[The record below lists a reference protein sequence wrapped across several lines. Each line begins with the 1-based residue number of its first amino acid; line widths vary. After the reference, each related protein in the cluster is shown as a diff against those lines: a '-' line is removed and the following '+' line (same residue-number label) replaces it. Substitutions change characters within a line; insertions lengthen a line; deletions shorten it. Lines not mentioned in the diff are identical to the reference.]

1 MKNSFDR
8 ARAAENTSKEAI
20 EYLERASQMQ
30 AIMISQ
36 INNNMIFSDA
46 FMLFTR
52 LSLLI
57 TRRRPEI
64 AVHCILIH
72 VLPHIA
78 DVKVSDINRFMVNQ
92 LVNPLILDGKIV
104 MGRRVFSLMKQFLS
118 WCAFQ
123 GMIDVS
129 PLNDMSLN
137 KVAGGAKPTPR
148 ERKLTDAEVWVF
160 WNIWDYFNVCA
171 GTKWAARLCLVS
183 ARRPDEVLRAKKV
196 SSILSVEFGIKA
208 RETSQHVS
216 IRYL

>member
-30 AIMISQ
+30 AVMISQ
-36 INNNMIFSDA
+36 VSNDMRFSDA

-104 MGRRVFSLMKQFLS
+104 MGRRVFSLMKQF
-118 WCAFQ
+118 
-123 GMIDVS
+123 
-129 PLNDMSLN
+129 P
-137 KVAGGAKPTPR
+137 
-148 ERKLTDAEVWVF
+148 
-160 WNIWDYFNVCA
+160 
-171 GTKWAARLCLVS
+171 
-183 ARRPDEVLRAKKV
+183 
-196 SSILSVEFGIKA
+196 
-208 RETSQHVS
+208 
-216 IRYL
+216 

>member
-1 MKNSFDR
+1 
-8 ARAAENTSKEAI
+8 
-20 EYLERASQMQ
+20 MQ
-30 AIMISQ
+30 AVMISQ
-36 INNNMIFSDA
+36 VSNDMRFSDA

-57 TRRRPEI
+57 TRRLPEI

-171 GTKWAARLCLVS
+171 GTKWAVKAVS
-183 ARRPDEVLRAKKV
+183 C
-196 SSILSVEFGIKA
+196 
-208 RETSQHVS
+208 
-216 IRYL
+216 IRKTT

>member
-1 MKNSFDR
+1 
-8 ARAAENTSKEAI
+8 
-20 EYLERASQMQ
+20 MQ
-30 AIMISQ
+30 AVMISQ
-36 INNNMIFSDA
+36 VSNDMRFSDA

-137 KVAGGAKPTPR
+137 KVAGGAKPTSR
-148 ERKLTDAEVWVF
+148 AEADRRRGMGVLEYMGLLQCVCWYKMGGQAMSCIRKT
-160 WNIWDYFNVCA
+160 
-171 GTKWAARLCLVS
+171 T
-183 ARRPDEVLRAKKV
+183 
-196 SSILSVEFGIKA
+196 
-208 RETSQHVS
+208 
-216 IRYL
+216 

>member
-30 AIMISQ
+30 AVMISQ
-36 INNNMIFSDA
+36 VSNDMRFSDA

-118 WCAFQ
+118 WCAFE
-123 GMIDVS
+123 GD
-129 PLNDMSLN
+129 D
-137 KVAGGAKPTPR
+137 
-148 ERKLTDAEVWVF
+148 
-160 WNIWDYFNVCA
+160 
-171 GTKWAARLCLVS
+171 
-183 ARRPDEVLRAKKV
+183 RRVTVK
-196 SSILSVEFGIKA
+196 
-208 RETSQHVS
+208 
-216 IRYL
+216 RYVT